1 MKIVREEIAMKIKIN
16 PILKKEFKLGARTF
30 RFPLSIAFYSM
41 AFAAISF
48 FLMIMNAGDFGYGSG
63 ATVSY
68 SGMNTSFVGLAIGQV
83 VMICIIVPVI
93 TASSIA
99 GERERQTLD
108 ILLTAPISSFSIA
121 AGKLIAALANV
132 FMFIVGTLPALSL
145 CFLYGGIEWHYL
157 LIFIVDIM
165 LLAFFVGAIG
175 VWCSAMF
182 KKTIVSVIMTMLME
196 AIFYIV
202 PLIIYIVIYTTRYNS
217 QLLAAANTNQ
227 TVGSVYMGWSGLLLL
242 FDPFIT
248 SINSLL
254 TSNSTVG
261 IVNAISARLFEL
273 ADNASGFDFVMSHW
287 TLFGSIVM
295 IVIGF
300 LFLFFTAR
308 KIDAPG
314 RKHGRK

>member
-1 MKIVREEIAMKIKIN
+1 M
-16 PILKKEFKLGARTF
+16 
-30 RFPLSIAFYSM
+30 
-41 AFAAISF
+41 
-48 FLMIMNAGDFGYGSG
+48 
-63 ATVSY
+63 
-68 SGMNTSFVGLAIGQV
+68 
-83 VMICIIVPVI
+83 
-93 TASSIA
+93 
-99 GERERQTLD
+99 
-108 ILLTAPISSFSIA
+108 
-121 AGKLIAALANV
+121 
-132 FMFIVGTLPALSL
+132 
-145 CFLYGGIEWHYL
+145 
-157 LIFIVDIM
+157 IFIVDIM

-227 TVGSVYMGWSGLLLL
+227 TVDSVYMGWSGLLLL

-261 IVNAISARLFEL
+261 IVNAISEMMLESV
-273 ADNASGFDFVMSHW
+273 DNASGFDFVMSHW

>member
-121 AGKLIAALANV
+121 AGKLTAALANV

-217 QLLAAANTNQ
+217 QLLAATNTNQ
-227 TVGSVYMGWSGLLLL
+227 TVDSVYMGWSGLLLL

-261 IVNAISARLFEL
+261 IVNAISDRMLESV
-273 ADNASGFDFVMSHW
+273 DNASGFDFVMSHW

-295 IVIGF
+295 IAIGF

-308 KIDAPG
+308 KIDATG